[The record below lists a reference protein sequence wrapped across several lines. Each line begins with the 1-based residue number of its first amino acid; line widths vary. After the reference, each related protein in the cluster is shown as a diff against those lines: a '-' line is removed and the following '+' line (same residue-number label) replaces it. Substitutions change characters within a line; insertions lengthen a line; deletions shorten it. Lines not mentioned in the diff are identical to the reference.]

1 MEEDGESKGRE
12 MLGERCV
19 SRQVLGGPD
28 DDASSISD
36 HHGSTINK
44 TRIHLSTWPRLFAVV
59 VGLFSCCTPLPCH
72 ISRPAVDHVDNQHD
86 PPPTSPSQPRSQ
98 HSTRRRLRRSTSSRW
113 SSSGASRGESETKG
127 GTMIRAAGSKAGI
140 FFSAF
145 HRPQIIQQGRK
156 APLRRAA
163 AAASNAAQGTH
174 ARTDCAQHAHLFCHA
189 RSRLLAVPLGHI
201 AGRTCLPIVHLA
213 SHRAGYVSR

>member
-1 MEEDGESKGRE
+1 MERVRE
-12 MLGERCV
+12 GKCWYLRPPSHLRLHPIIADLPQGERCV

-44 TRIHLSTWPRLFAVV
+44 TRIHLSTWPRLFAVVVVVVV

-140 FFSAF
+140 FFLLS
-145 HRPQIIQQGRK
+145 
-156 APLRRAA
+156 
-163 AAASNAAQGTH
+163 
-174 ARTDCAQHAHLFCHA
+174 TDHK
-189 RSRLLAVPLGHI
+189 
-201 AGRTCLPIVHLA
+201 
-213 SHRAGYVSR
+213 